1 MKRIAVPLILLVGF
15 GGRAECR
22 KSATMVQSFEDIK
35 PSAELIW
42 TPCFDNFT
50 CSRLKVPLDYSN
62 PDLGTAPIAF
72 MKLAGKNVTSDSQ
85 SIVIIPGGPGGSSI
99 DLLQEYKDQMGL
111 MFGETYNFVGLDPRG
126 IERSGPK
133 IDCFRNKEARKAFNR
148 AHYTGATNTSTNS
161 FEEQYYS
168 AEIYGDLC
176 NKEVKTKSPYGYY
189 VTSPAV
195 ARDILTFIEADA
207 KLAGHEPSEAKL
219 WGFGNSY
226 ASVIGTTF
234 ASMFPDRVERLIL
247 ESVLDVDQYYK
258 NNWRSNFI
266 DSDKAFEQFSVR
278 CHAAGP
284 DLCAFWGPTPE
295 NITAR
300 IDTLIRDI
308 SSHPIPVSGI
318 GGHTLPGLATY
329 SDLKSLI
336 AYGIYEPRTYFPIF
350 ADIFAE
356 LESGN
361 ASALIGWS
369 EKLYLASDVD
379 VIIRCADSY
388 RNNKLVTLE
397 DWKDYIEDS
406 VSRSKYIGD
415 VFPIWA
421 RTILCRSLKPRL
433 PDSMMLQGPV
443 TGINK
448 PMSFPILFT
457 SNTLD
462 PVAPAANAHKMALR
476 FPGSVVLLQE
486 SVGHPVTR
494 EGGSPCY
501 YGHIQGYLQG
511 VLPPANITCPQ
522 KYFPFLD

>member
-1 MKRIAVPLILLVGF
+1 MKRVATALVLLIGF
-15 GGRAECR
+15 GDKAECR
-22 KSATMVQSFEDIK
+22 KSATMVQSFDDIK
-35 PSAELIW
+35 PSAELVW

-72 MKLAGKNVTSDSQ
+72 MKLAGKNATSDSQ
-85 SIVIIPGGPGGSSI
+85 SIVIIPGKTPKRHI
-99 DLLQEYKDQMGL
+99 EYKDQVGL

-126 IERSGPK
+126 VERSGPK
-133 IDCFRNKEARKAFNR
+133 IDCFQNKEARKAFNR
-148 AHYTGATNTSTNS
+148 VHYTGATNTSTNS

-168 AEIYGDLC
+168 AEIYSDLC
-176 NKEVKTKSPYGYY
+176 NEEVKTKSPYGYY
-189 VTSPAV
+189 VTSSAV

-234 ASMFPDRVERLIL
+234 ASMFPGRVERLIL
-247 ESVLDVDQYYK
+247 ESVLDVDQYYE

-397 DWKDYIEDS
+397 DWKDYVEDS

-462 PVAPAANAHKMALR
+462 PVAPAANAHEMASR

-486 SVGHPVTR
+486 SVGVSSKHVP
-494 EGGSPCY
+494 
-501 YGHIQGYLQG
+501 GHALS
-511 VLPPANITCPQ
+511 
-522 KYFPFLD
+522 